1 MIEVLI
7 LILPNVNDI
16 DIRTVDKDSV
26 VDISTVKVNMDLPK
40 LERMKDVVQQMNGNP
55 YLFRSGKI
63 LVKISFADTPI
74 TIDERMEDYLRT
86 L

>member
-1 MIEVLI
+1 MT
-7 LILPNVNDI
+7 LPDINDI
-16 DIRTVDKDSV
+16 DIRSIDRDSV
-26 VDISTVKVNMDLPK
+26 VDISTVNVNMDLPK
-40 LERMKDVVQQMNGNP
+40 LERMKDVVEQMNGNP

-63 LVKISFADTPI
+63 LVKVSFADTHI